1 MHIKTT
7 FEKVEKLHLTIDV
20 TCLVLPSP
28 VGASKAHEVGWFKV
42 FHGCRQLPC
51 NTQVPDRSM
60 LVFQAGL
67 KLTRV
72 QHFMPG
78 LGDAPGSNLCC
89 PKCGKHF
96 STTCWL
102 KRHLAIHTGN
112 YQYHC
117 QVCGRG
123 FASTNSLKGHLV
135 QHTGVKAFVCH
146 ICHKKFSYS
155 SSLRTHINQFHSSSD
170 SAPP

>member
-1 MHIKTT
+1 MHIKTH
-7 FEKVEKLHLTIDV
+7 FEKVEKLRLTIDV
-20 TCLVLPSP
+20 AGLVLPSP
-28 VGASKAHEVGWFKV
+28 VGASEAQYVGWFKV
-42 FHGCRQLPC
+42 FRGCRQLPC
-51 NTQVPDRSM
+51 KTQVPDRSM

-67 KLTRV
+67 NLTRG
-72 QHFMPG
+72 QHYMPG
-78 LGDAPGSNLCC
+78 LGDTPDNNICC

-123 FASTNSLKGHLV
+123 FASTNSLKGHMV
-135 QHTGVKAFVCH
+135 QHTGVTAFDCY
-146 ICHKKFSYS
+146 I
-155 SSLRTHINQFHSSSD
+155 
-170 SAPP
+170 